1 MNSSN
6 LGNTNKKYF
15 KIIGALLI
23 FVFIL
28 VILIMAL
35 LSAQNN
41 ISKNE
46 IITSVLEDTNWPI
59 NDVPMIVKN
68 GISVSGDLTNIYD
81 VSCSD
86 EVTYPEIRSYLIE
99 LYNSGFKPVEAFG
112 CQNPN
117 NLKTSIDDAKQKELL
132 WIAEKDNYT
141 VSILWAQKGALNELG
156 TEYEYNF
163 EMNLF
168 VKDSL

>member
-1 MNSSN
+1 MNSNN

-15 KIIGALLI
+15 KIIGALLV

-28 VILIMAL
+28 IVLVMAL
-35 LSAQNN
+35 VSVKNN
-41 ISKNE
+41 MHKNE
-46 IITSVLEDTNWPI
+46 IIALALEGTNWPI
-59 NDVPMIVKN
+59 DDVPMIVKN
-68 GISVSGDLTNIYD
+68 GISVSGDLKNIYD

-86 EVTYPEIRSYLIE
+86 EVTYTELRSYLIE
-99 LYNSGFKPVEAFG
+99 LYNSGFKPVETFG

-117 NLKTSIDDAKQKELL
+117 NLKISIDDAKQKELL

-156 TEYEYNF
+156 KEYEYNF

-168 VKDSL
+168 VNDNL